1 MALLFASRRL
11 LSKSPLLR
19 WPAVVPAGTHHL
31 HRPFASSAPNPREG
45 MEEDD
50 PYYPAEGKGLYRRVG
65 GPGYPM
71 MFVINYDKPS
81 WQPLWEDEQEVMP
94 RDAFG
99 IPALIP
105 PELSTKIKHVYHVPP
120 QFYPFLKK
128 LGDDTAAL
136 KPYTDMLMHGKMTF
150 DDYEEMFYKF
160 VKPLKIYRKLIPMPY
175 RTPAE
180 MAKSE
185 EVQWEGNW
193 LAFRQKVAQDYFTQ
207 MKIREYITGLLIG
220 GFAGWVWVDCHRQYR
235 IDMKLFYLEAPEHK
249 LNWVVPRGDLV

>member
-1 MALLFASRRL
+1 MALFRSCSLLCPLRRWSLSSVKGVASGGRWFASG
-11 LSKSPLLR
+11 
-19 WPAVVPAGTHHL
+19 VP
-31 HRPFASSAPNPREG
+31 SPREG

-50 PYYPAEGKGLYRRVG
+50 MYYPAGGKGLYRRVG

-81 WQPLWEDEQEVMP
+81 WQPLWEDENEVMP

-99 IPALIP
+99 VPAVIP
-105 PELSTKIKHVYHVPP
+105 PEVSTRIKHVYHVPP

-128 LGDDTAAL
+128 LGDDTPSL
-136 KPYTDMLMHGKMTF
+136 KAYTDMLIQGKMTF

-180 MAKSE
+180 MARSE
-185 EVQWEGNW
+185 EVAWEGNW
-193 LAFRQKVAQDYFTQ
+193 LSFRQKVAQDFFTH
-207 MKIREYITGLLIG
+207 MKIREYITGLVVG
-220 GFAGWVWVDCHRQYR
+220 GVAGWVWVDAHRQYR